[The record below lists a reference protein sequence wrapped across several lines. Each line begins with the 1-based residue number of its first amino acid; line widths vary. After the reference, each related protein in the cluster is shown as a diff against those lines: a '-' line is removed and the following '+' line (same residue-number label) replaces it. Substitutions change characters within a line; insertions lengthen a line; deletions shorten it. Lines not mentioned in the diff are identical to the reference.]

1 MKRFTNSVAT
11 LVTLGLLLSA
21 CDSGEADGE
30 TTLRFAA
37 WGEDFIEQGIPA
49 DEFVDGWDLTFDSFV
64 VSIEG
69 IEADGESL
77 PGSFDVE
84 LVEPTDGAGH
94 ELGTMVVPSGG
105 APMVSWQV
113 TSVSARGAATREG
126 VTKTFDWA
134 FDVSPRYIEC
144 DTGTEL
150 VDGETTDV
158 FLTVHG
164 DHLFFDDLDSSE
176 PQVAFDLIAE
186 ADADDDGAVTLDE
199 LRGQSLG
206 GQVRYQVGSRDIDN
220 LYDFIEAQALQVG
233 HINGEGHCEIE

>member
-1 MKRFTNSVAT
+1 MKRINTSLSLIAT
-11 LVTLGLLLSA
+11 LALLSTG
-21 CDSGEADGE
+21 CDDSTGDS
-30 TTLRFAA
+30 TLRFAA

-49 DEFVDGWDLTFDSFV
+49 DEFVDGWDLTFDSFA

-69 IEADGESL
+69 VSADGESL

-84 LVEPTDGAGH
+84 LTRESGGMGH
-94 ELGTMVVPSGG
+94 ELGTLVVPADGV
-105 APMVSWQV
+105 PMVSWTI
-113 TSVSARGAATREG
+113 TSLAASGSATRDG
-126 VTKTFDWA
+126 VTKSFDWS

-144 DTGTEL
+144 DTETPL
-150 VDGETTDV
+150 VEGETTDV

-186 ADADDDGAVTLDE
+186 ADANDDGEVTLDE
-199 LRGQSLG
+199 LRGQSLD
-206 GQVRYQVGSRDIDN
+206 GQVRYQVGGRDIDS
-220 LYDFIEAQALQVG
+220 LYGFIEAQALLVG

>member
-1 MKRFTNSVAT
+1 MKRFAAPLTT
-11 LVTLGLLLSA
+11 LATLGLLLSA
-21 CDSGEADGE
+21 CDGDSAGEG
-30 TTLRFAA
+30 TLRFAA

-49 DEFVDGWDLTFDSFV
+49 DEFVDGWDLTFDSFL

-69 IEADGESL
+69 VDADGESL

-84 LVEPTDGAGH
+84 LTEASDGLGH
-94 ELGTMVVPSGG
+94 ELGMLVVSADRTPI
-105 APMVSWQV
+105 VSWTI
-113 TSVSARGAATREG
+113 TSLSARGSATRDG
-126 VTKTFDWA
+126 TTKTFDWS

-144 DTGTEL
+144 DTESPL
-150 VDGETTDV
+150 GEGEMTDV

-199 LRGQSLG
+199 LRGQSLD
-206 GQVRYQVGSRDIDN
+206 GQVRYQVGGRDISD
-220 LYDFIEAQALQVG
+220 LYGFIEAQALLVG

>member
-1 MKRFTNSVAT
+1 MKQITASLTTLAT
-11 LVTLGLLLSA
+11 VGLLLSA
-21 CDSGEADGE
+21 CDSDSAGEG
-30 TTLRFAA
+30 TLRFAA

-69 IEADGESL
+69 VDADGEAL

-84 LVEPTDGAGH
+84 LTDVSGGMGH
-94 ELGTMVVPSGG
+94 ELGMLVVS
-105 APMVSWQV
+105 ADRTPMVSWTL
-113 TSVSARGAATREG
+113 TSLAARGSATRDG

-144 DTGTEL
+144 DTETP
-150 VDGETTDV
+150 VADGEMTDV

-176 PQVAFDLIAE
+176 PQVAFDLIAD

-199 LRGQSLG
+199 LRGQTLD
-206 GQVRYQVGSRDIDN
+206 GQVRYQVGGRDISD
-220 LYDFIEAQALQVG
+220 LHGFIEAQALLVG

>member
-1 MKRFTNSVAT
+1 MKRFSIALAALAT
-11 LVTLGLLLSA
+11 LSLLASG
-21 CDSGEADGE
+21 CDSDDTSGES
-30 TTLRFAA
+30 TLRFAA

-69 IEADGESL
+69 ISADGESL
-77 PGSFDVE
+77 PGSFEVE
-84 LVEPTDGAGH
+84 LAEPTEGAGH
-94 ELGTMVVPSGG
+94 ELGTMLVPSGIV
-105 APMVSWQV
+105 PMVSWQV
-113 TSVSARGAATREG
+113 TSVAARGAATRDG

-134 FDVSPRYIEC
+134 FGVAPRYIDC
-144 DTGTEL
+144 DTATQL

-176 PQVAFDLIAE
+176 PQVAFDLIAA
-186 ADADDDGAVTLDE
+186 ADADDDGAVTLEE

-206 GQVRYQVGSRDIDN
+206 GEVRYQVGSRPIES
-220 LYDFIEAQALQVG
+220 LYGFIEEQARLVG